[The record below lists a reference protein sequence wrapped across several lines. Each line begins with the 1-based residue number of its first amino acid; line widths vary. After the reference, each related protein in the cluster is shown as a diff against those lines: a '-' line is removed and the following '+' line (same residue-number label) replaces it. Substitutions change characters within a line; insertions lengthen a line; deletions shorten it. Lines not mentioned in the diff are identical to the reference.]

1 MQRKPI
7 IIDQFVSRPFHLFDQ
22 RWLLLTSGDFSTG
35 EYNCM
40 TISWGSFGFMWGYPF
55 AQTVVRPVRYTF
67 SFMERFPTFTLCA
80 FPRQYRRVMDVLGTK
95 SGRDGDKV
103 GESGLTLAAST
114 RVAAPC
120 YEEAELVIECQK
132 IYWSDIDPSHFIDP
146 ALNQHYPSRDY
157 HRSYIG
163 KILAISGSDTYA
175 VEA

>member
-1 MQRKPI
+1 
-7 IIDQFVSRPFHLFDQ
+7 
-22 RWLLLTSGDFSTG
+22 
-35 EYNCM
+35 
-40 TISWGSFGFMWGYPF
+40 
-55 AQTVVRPVRYTF
+55 
-67 SFMERFPTFTLCA
+67 
-80 FPRQYRRVMDVLGTK
+80 MDVLGTK
-95 SGRDGDKV
+95 SGRDGDKI

-163 KILAISGSDTYA
+163 KILAISGSDSYV
-175 VEA
+175 VEV